1 MERLPMHR
9 VREILRLRWVLGLG
23 VRQAAASAGIGRS
36 VISKTTLRAEAAGLS
51 WAAVEGLS
59 DQALEELLY
68 GPPRPP
74 SKGRAEP
81 DLLYVHTELRRPGV
95 TLELLHLE
103 YLREHPEGY
112 RYTAYCDRYRAWQKR
127 LGLWMRQVHRG
138 GEKAFVDY
146 SGKRPSF
153 IDPATG
159 ECVVVEFF
167 VGVLGAS
174 SLTYAEATLT
184 QRVPDFLGSHVRMFE
199 YFGGVPQVV
208 VPDQLK
214 SAVTVASRSAPVIQR
229 TYADLGRHYGTAI
242 VPARPRKPRDKAKV
256 EVAVQIAQRWILA
269 RLRNETFFSLDALNA
284 RVREL
289 VDELNLRPMK
299 RLGGKTRRALFSSLD
314 EPALKALPAERY
326 VFGEW
331 STAKVHGDHHVEV
344 DRHYYS
350 APHGLHEETLDV
362 CLTATTVELLYR
374 GDRVALHP
382 RSYEPYGSTTLREHR
397 PPNHRAWADADP
409 TRVIAWAEQ
418 IGPQTTAYVRK
429 LVDMRPTGLRSALG
443 LKRVAEPFERA
454 QIEAACAEA
463 LRFDGR
469 SYLPVARI
477 LKLGTRT
484 AEQPPKPPIRHGNV
498 RGPSYFH

>member
-23 VRQAAASAGIGRS
+23 VRQAAASVGIGRS
-36 VISKTTLRAEAAGLS
+36 VVSKTTLRAEAAGLS
-51 WAAVEGLS
+51 WTAVEALS
-59 DQALEELLY
+59 DPALEEMLY

-127 LGLWMRQVHRG
+127 LGIWMRQVHRG

-159 ECVVVEFF
+159 ECVIVEFF

-199 YFGGVPQVV
+199 YFGGVPQLV

-214 SAVTVASRSAPVIQR
+214 SAVTVPSRSEPVIQR

-242 VPARPRKPRDKAKV
+242 MPARPRKPRDKAKV

-269 RLRNETFFSLDALNA
+269 RLRNETFFSLEALNA
-284 RVREL
+284 RIREL

-299 RLGGKTRRALFSSLD
+299 RMGGKTRRDLFESLD
-314 EPALKALPAERY
+314 KPALKPLPADRY

-331 STAKVHGDHHVEV
+331 GMAKVHGDHHVDV

-350 APHGLHEETLDV
+350 APHVLHGEMLDV

-374 GDRVALHP
+374 GDRVALHA
-382 RSYEPYGSTTLREHR
+382 RSYQQHGSTTLREHR
-397 PPNHRAWADADP
+397 PPNHREWADADP

-418 IGPQTTAYVRK
+418 IGAQTTAYVRK
-429 LVDMRPTGLRSALG
+429 LIDMRPTGLRSALG
-443 LKRVAEPFERA
+443 LKRVAEPFEPA
-454 QIEAACAEA
+454 QVEAACAEA

-469 SYLPVARI
+469 SYRPVERI

-484 AEQPPKPPIRHGNV
+484 AEHAPKPPIRHGNV
-498 RGPSYFH
+498 RGPGYFH

>member
-1 MERLPMHR
+1 MERLPMHS

-36 VISKTTLRAEAAGLS
+36 VVSKTTLRAEAAGLS

-59 DQALEELLY
+59 DRALEERLY

-74 SKGRAEP
+74 SHGRAEP
-81 DLLYVHTELRRPGV
+81 DPLYVHTELRRPGV

-112 RYTAYCDRYRAWQKR
+112 RYTAYCDRYRVWQKR

-159 ECVVVEFF
+159 DRIVVEFF

-174 SLTYAEATLT
+174 SLTFAEATLT

-199 YFGGVPQVV
+199 YFGGVPQLV

-214 SAVTVASRSAPVIQR
+214 SAVTVPRRSAPVIQR

-269 RLRNETFFSLDALNA
+269 RLRNETLFSLGALNA
-284 RVREL
+284 RIREL
-289 VDELNLRPMK
+289 TFGKAFAPRRSADTSRLPSLRP
-299 RLGGKTRRALFSSLD
+299 R
-314 EPALKALPAERY
+314 
-326 VFGEW
+326 
-331 STAKVHGDHHVEV
+331 
-344 DRHYYS
+344 
-350 APHGLHEETLDV
+350 
-362 CLTATTVELLYR
+362 
-374 GDRVALHP
+374 
-382 RSYEPYGSTTLREHR
+382 
-397 PPNHRAWADADP
+397 
-409 TRVIAWAEQ
+409 
-418 IGPQTTAYVRK
+418 
-429 LVDMRPTGLRSALG
+429 
-443 LKRVAEPFERA
+443 
-454 QIEAACAEA
+454 
-463 LRFDGR
+463 
-469 SYLPVARI
+469 
-477 LKLGTRT
+477 
-484 AEQPPKPPIRHGNV
+484 
-498 RGPSYFH
+498 